1 MDEKELK
8 ESRENTHAH
17 SERRETLSLHHHLPG
32 EDVPDETLALGDLG
46 DRVVAHARLADVTAD
61 DDGGGRTSQVARL
74 VEVGDVQLDRRVV
87 VRTNK
92 VRRVAALA
100 RDVELDVDALCVF
113 HDGDRLF
120 LKKKNTNKKS
130 EQKRHK
136 NKNKKNRNLSFEKK
150 LLLSKRKDK
159 RKTKKPNVNSNNSI

>member
-120 LKKKNTNKKS
+120 LKKKEHK
-130 EQKRHK
+130 QKIR
-136 NKNKKNRNLSFEKK
+136 
-150 LLLSKRKDK
+150 
-159 RKTKKPNVNSNNSI
+159 TKKTQKQK

>member
-120 LKKKNTNKKS
+120 LKKRTQTKNQNKK
-130 EQKRHK
+130 
-136 NKNKKNRNLSFEKK
+136 
-150 LLLSKRKDK
+150 DT
-159 RKTKKPNVNSNNSI
+159 KTKIKKTGICLLRKSCFFQKGKIKEKPKNPT